1 MVQFLA
7 LTQGNTWIAIQPDPA
22 HPVPSFEQ
30 AVANYLVPL
39 NEIKPSSSTLTP
51 KPSIPTWFLHDIQLT
66 EQANPIVG
74 ANYILNYGETN
85 VYTSLPQMNQAWYGA
100 LSGNGKNPA
109 FGYSWAGVYQQVKS
123 NATPPLFSINV
134 MEQTKQGGT
143 TVGVL
148 VPAKCMGIG
157 NGDFVAFASGQAII
171 GTNKSGEIF
180 YTVYPVKGVTLDN
193 SY

>member
-1 MVQFLA
+1 MSCKNQ
-7 LTQGNTWIAIQPDPA
+7 
-22 HPVPSFEQ
+22 
-30 AVANYLVPL
+30 
-39 NEIKPSSSTLTP
+39 
-51 KPSIPTWFLHDIQLT
+51 
-66 EQANPIVG
+66 VG
-74 ANYILNYGETN
+74 IDGL
-85 VYTSLPQMNQAWYGA
+85 
-100 LSGNGKNPA
+100 
-109 FGYSWAGVYQQVKS
+109 GV
-123 NATPPLFSINV
+123 NV

-157 NGDFVAFASGQAII
+157 NGGFVAFASGQAII